1 MEHVSLAVF
10 DYNRKKLCDIYNSS
24 AEAAGQA
31 KNIVLT
37 QELGGWKELSFE
49 LPTPDFRWGY
59 IKNDCLIRLKIG
71 EEADWF
77 IIQSPKTSNT
87 GRMQTN
93 TVKCPHIS
101 SV

>member
-10 DYNRKKLCDIYNSS
+10 DYKRKKLCDIYNSS

-49 LPTPDFRWGY
+49 
-59 IKNDCLIRLKIG
+59 
-71 EEADWF
+71 
-77 IIQSPKTSNT
+77 
-87 GRMQTN
+87 
-93 TVKCPHIS
+93 
-101 SV
+101 